1 MILDSAPAAIA
12 TTPAASQQIVP
23 IAIRVTTAFILEPCL
38 FDAMGK
44 E

>member
-1 MILDSAPAAIA
+1 LDSAPAAIP
-12 TTPAASQQIVP
+12 TTPAASQQMEP
-23 IAIRVTTAFILEPCL
+23 IAIRVTTDLM

>member
-1 MILDSAPAAIA
+1 LDSAPAAIA

-23 IAIRVTTAFILEPCL
+23 IAIRVTTDLM